1 MLNISMKK
9 VFLFFAAFAFAGFV
23 SCANVSEEQA
33 ASEYEAKVSELLQ
46 SANEENEDEVIE
58 ELVSESLEV
67 IKNYPDGELAVSALQ
82 NIYYL
87 VEADVLEEA
96 INLLGEEQKQSEFVQ
111 NLATGLE
118 AKKNTAE
125 GNKFTDFE
133 VDGVKFS
140 DFVGKGKYM
149 LVDFWASWCG
159 PCKGEIPNMK
169 AVYEKYAGEDFDIL
183 SVAVWDEPQASK
195 DTAFVYGIKWN
206 HMVNTQKVATD
217 IYGIDGIPHIIL
229 IGPDGTIIKRN
240 LRGAEI
246 EQEVSKYVNA
256 K

>member
-1 MLNISMKK
+1 MKK
-9 VFLFFAAFAFAGFV
+9 VLSIIAALATICLV

-33 ASEYEAKVSELLQ
+33 AADYEAKVTELID
-46 SANEENEDEVIE
+46 SANDENEDQVVE
-58 ELVSESLEV
+58 ELVNTSIDV
-67 IKNYPDGELAVSALQ
+67 IKTYPSGELAISALE

-87 VEADVLEEA
+87 LEPDVLEET
-96 INLLGEEQKQSEFVQ
+96 ISYLSDEQKQDEFVQ
-111 NLATGLE
+111 KLLTGID

-125 GNKFTDFE
+125 GCKFTDFE

-140 DFVGKGKYM
+140 DFVGNGKYM

-169 AVYEKYAGEDFDIL
+169 AVYEKYAGDDFDIL

-195 DTAFVYGIKWN
+195 DTALVYGIKWN
-206 HMVNTQKVATD
+206 HMINTQKVATD
-217 IYGIDGIPHIIL
+217 IYGIEGIPHIIL
-229 IGPDGTIIKRN
+229 IGPDGTILKRD
-240 LRGAEI
+240 LRGADI
-246 EQEVSKYVNA
+246 EKEVSKYVNA